1 MVIILA
7 SEHALRACSK
17 ALPFFSIKK
26 NKHLYFSTII
36 SNEMYLSQMR
46 GIVSPSERPLIFVGR
61 FGELEE
67 RNESRKDWGGRGKKK
82 KNRIQLWVLNMESI
96 YK

>member
-1 MVIILA
+1 MDIILA
-7 SEHALRACSK
+7 SKHALRACSE
-17 ALPFFSIKK
+17 ALPFFELKK
-26 NKHLYFSTII
+26 KHLYFSTTI

-67 RNESRKDWGGRGKKK
+67 RNESRKDWGGRE
-82 KNRIQLWVLNMESI
+82 N
-96 YK
+96 